1 MKYDDNMNPLKTK
14 KPMSVDEL
22 EDLDAYIQKID
33 KRIQETNEYLAGFKQ
48 DDLED
53 VPKEDKYIA
62 LIIILICW
70 LGAGTLFITH
80 YFSWYAGYPGI

>member
-1 MKYDDNMNPLKTK
+1 MQYDDNMNPIKTK
-14 KPMSVDEL
+14 KPMSVNEL

-33 KRIQETNEYLAGFKQ
+33 KRIQETNEYLAGCKK
-48 DDLED
+48 DNYENI
-53 VPKEDKYIA
+53 PEEDKYIA

-80 YFSWYAGYPGI
+80 YFS